1 MKRLQHFVN
10 LLFSPCFTRHLHAS
24 FSEGANYSQALRVPQ
39 GLFLKHQAGR
49 SPPSKPA
56 LHFKHVFLQPVAI
69 GWRASLTLGTVATS
83 DSDVARQQV
92 TLARHVINSCIPYFE
107 SVHMLPISNL
117 PQLLKTIL
125 AWLQRGFDATTTW
138 VTQLSWWKFFLFAAL
153 ALIAGSIL
161 QDELFS
167 SSPNEEV
174 VIKSHK
180 RASKGTGETNIL
192 IDDTGIHFNPRNS
205 KNRRSSTAD
214 ATDAADAAEAD
225 EHANA
230 VPPEP
235 PEPPAAPAKP
245 NYPVTTNASG
255 EEVHIEL
262 PPQIGEELSNAIE
275 EAVDDAAEQKVSRY
289 HQQASTWFKSFVSL
303 LVLALFAMK
312 ALVGGK
318 KRAEAETVTANEAAE
333 RESMQRQL
341 SEAKMQMMQAQV
353 EPHFLFN
360 TLASVEHLIQV
371 DPPRAAKMQRSLIQ
385 YLRAVLPQMR
395 DNALIT
401 NLGREADMVQAYLNL
416 LKMRMEERL
425 TVDFQIPDGLR
436 SAAFPP
442 MMLQSMVENAIKHGL
457 EVKPEG
463 GTLRIVAEVAH
474 NKLRVTVTDDG
485 LGFGVVP
492 SDGTGLGLPT
502 IRERLK
508 LLHGDQGSLTI
519 TPNQPSGVCAVIEVP
534 YQLSK

>member
-1 MKRLQHFVN
+1 MF
-10 LLFSPCFTRHLHAS
+10 
-24 FSEGANYSQALRVPQ
+24 
-39 GLFLKHQAGR
+39 
-49 SPPSKPA
+49 
-56 LHFKHVFLQPVAI
+56 
-69 GWRASLTLGTVATS
+69 
-83 DSDVARQQV
+83 
-92 TLARHVINSCIPYFE
+92 
-107 SVHMLPISNL
+107 PISSP
-117 PQLLKTIL
+117 PQLLKAIL
-125 AWLQRGFDATTTW
+125 AWLQRAFDATTTW

-167 SSPNEEV
+167 SGTDEEV
-174 VIKSHK
+174 VISSHK
-180 RASKGTGETNIL
+180 RASKGSGDTNIL
-192 IDDTGIHFNPRNS
+192 IDDTGIHFNPRSS
-205 KNRRSSTAD
+205 KNRRSSASETPD
-214 ATDAADAAEAD
+214 TPDTPDKED
-225 EHANA
+225 NTTEGEQRTEPP
-230 VPPEP
+230 VPPK
-235 PEPPAAPAKP
+235 PPAPAAKP

-289 HQQASTWFKSFVSL
+289 HKQASTWFKSFVSL

-333 RESMQRQL
+333 RASMQRQL

-360 TLASVEHLIQV
+360 TLASVEHLIQT

-436 SAAFPP
+436 TAAFPP

-463 GTLRIVAEVAH
+463 GTLRIVADVAH
-474 NKLRVTVTDDG
+474 SKLRVTVTDDG
-485 LGFGVVP
+485 LGFGAVP

>member
-1 MKRLQHFVN
+1 MF
-10 LLFSPCFTRHLHAS
+10 
-24 FSEGANYSQALRVPQ
+24 
-39 GLFLKHQAGR
+39 
-49 SPPSKPA
+49 
-56 LHFKHVFLQPVAI
+56 
-69 GWRASLTLGTVATS
+69 
-83 DSDVARQQV
+83 
-92 TLARHVINSCIPYFE
+92 
-107 SVHMLPISNL
+107 PISSL
-117 PQLLKTIL
+117 PQLLKTLL
-125 AWLQRGFDATTTW
+125 AWLQKAFDATTTW

-167 SSPNEEV
+167 SSPDEEV

-180 RASKGTGETNIL
+180 RASKNTGETNIL

-205 KNRRSSTAD
+205 KSRRNTESTGTDATPAD
-214 ATDAADAAEAD
+214 ASPTDASADSSDTTPE
-225 EHANA
+225 EPTPA
-230 VPPEP
+230 VPPVP
-235 PEPPAAPAKP
+235 PVPPVAPAKP
-245 NYPVTTNASG
+245 SYPVTTNASG

-333 RESMQRQL
+333 RASMQRQL

-474 NKLRVTVTDDG
+474 SKLRVIVTDDG
-485 LGFGVVP
+485 LGFGAVP

-508 LLHGDQGSLTI
+508 LLHGDQASLTI

>member
-1 MKRLQHFVN
+1 MF
-10 LLFSPCFTRHLHAS
+10 
-24 FSEGANYSQALRVPQ
+24 
-39 GLFLKHQAGR
+39 
-49 SPPSKPA
+49 
-56 LHFKHVFLQPVAI
+56 
-69 GWRASLTLGTVATS
+69 
-83 DSDVARQQV
+83 
-92 TLARHVINSCIPYFE
+92 
-107 SVHMLPISNL
+107 PISSL

-125 AWLQRGFDATTTW
+125 AWLQKAFDATTTW

-167 SSPNEEV
+167 SSPDEEV

-180 RASKGTGETNIL
+180 RASKNTGETNIL

-205 KNRRSSTAD
+205 KNRRSTEAAGTD
-214 ATDAADAAEAD
+214 ATPTDATPDSSD
-225 EHANA
+225 
-230 VPPEP
+230 VPPE
-235 PEPPAAPAKP
+235 EPAEPVAPATPATPATPAAPAKP
-245 NYPVTTNASG
+245 SYPVTTNASG

-333 RESMQRQL
+333 RASMQRQL

-425 TVDFQIPDGLR
+425 TVDFQIPEGLR

-442 MMLQSMVENAIKHGL
+442 MMLQSMIENAIKHGL

-474 NKLRVTVTDDG
+474 SKLRVIVTDDG
-485 LGFGVVP
+485 LGFGAVP

>member
-1 MKRLQHFVN
+1 M
-10 LLFSPCFTRHLHAS
+10 P
-24 FSEGANYSQALRVPQ
+24 YSNP
-39 GLFLKHQAGR
+39 
-49 SPPSKPA
+49 
-56 LHFKHVFLQPVAI
+56 
-69 GWRASLTLGTVATS
+69 
-83 DSDVARQQV
+83 
-92 TLARHVINSCIPYFE
+92 
-107 SVHMLPISNL
+107 
-117 PQLLKTIL
+117 PQLLKVIL
-125 AWLQRGFDATTTW
+125 TWLQHAFDATTTW

-167 SSPNEEV
+167 SGPDEEIV
-174 VIKSHK
+174 SKSSK
-180 RASKGTGETNIL
+180 RANRGGETNIL
-192 IDDTGIHFNPRNS
+192 IDDTGIRFNPRNS
-205 KNRRSSTAD
+205 KAKRT
-214 ATDAADAAEAD
+214 TETPAEPTED
-225 EHANA
+225 TSGEHDKIVA
-230 VPPEP
+230 PEP
-235 PEPPAAPAKP
+235 PEPPAAPATPVKP
-245 NYPVTTNASG
+245 SYPVTTNASG

-289 HQQASTWFKSFVSL
+289 HKQASTWFKSFVSL

-333 RESMQRQL
+333 RASMQRQL

-425 TVDFQIPDGLR
+425 TIDFNIPDGLR
-436 SAAFPP
+436 TAAFPP

-463 GTLRIVAEVAH
+463 GTLRVLAEVAH
-474 NKLRVTVTDDG
+474 SKLRVTVTDDG
-485 LGFGVVP
+485 LGFGAVP

-519 TPNQPSGVCAVIEVP
+519 TPNLPSGVCAVIEVP
-534 YQLSK
+534 YLLSK